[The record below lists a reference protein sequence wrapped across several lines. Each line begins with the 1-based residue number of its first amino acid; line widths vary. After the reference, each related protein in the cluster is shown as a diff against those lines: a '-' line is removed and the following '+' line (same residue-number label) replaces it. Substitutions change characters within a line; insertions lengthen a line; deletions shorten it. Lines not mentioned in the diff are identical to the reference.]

1 MDYEVKKIAIY
12 GSGQIGKNLALKFSG
27 MGVTTLLFCRDIEKV
42 TKEMKIF
49 TRMAK
54 KMNKAL
60 DFSNNEVI
68 ITDNLDDLLNVE
80 IFSCGP
86 HPMLEAVSKLAKDFN
101 LPCQVSL
108 EEYMACAVGGC
119 AGCVVEVQTESGPAM
134 KRVCVDGPVFEAQ
147 TVF

>member
-68 ITDNLDDLLNVE
+68 ITDNLDDLLNVDLIIE
-80 IFSCGP
+80 SVSEKLNIKKEVFS
-86 HPMLEAVSKLAKDFN
+86 N
-101 LPCQVSL
+101 IN
-108 EEYMACAVGGC
+108 
-119 AGCVVEVQTESGPAM
+119 
-134 KRVCVDGPVFEAQ
+134 KRVM
-147 TVF
+147 TT